1 MLKYLRMDMY
11 RLVKGKMLW
20 VTLILILAIAA
31 LAAGMFY
38 WSTTPAFSSFVESQ
52 MEQSSGGN
60 VNIGI
65 TSGASPSSV
74 QGMIDG
80 QFEDFT
86 QAQTSMW
93 LSGGAIPVIV
103 ALVVALFFSADF
115 SGGYVKNLLISRRS
129 RLGYYGE
136 KLVLGVLLSA
146 VFLAFAIVAF
156 GVFAMVAGFTYAQM
170 GTVPEIAAWFGLSVL
185 VVSVY
190 AIIAATVIWLT
201 QSKAAGIVAALVV
214 GSSALEQILDMVFS
228 NLASLWEPFGHMA
241 EWLPS
246 ANYALLKQ
254 GGDALLAV
262 PGDVGHILISCGVPL
277 VVCTAIALVVC
288 TRKDV

>member
-1 MLKYLRMDMY
+1 
-11 RLVKGKMLW
+11 
-20 VTLILILAIAA
+20 
-31 LAAGMFY
+31 
-38 WSTTPAFSSFVESQ
+38 

-214 GSSALEQILDMVFS
+214 GSRALEQILDMVFS